1 MINNHWKMKDQ
12 VASVH
17 VVDHYNVRHPN
28 EVSTDQYPFDKQLQ
42 DDVLH
47 SNQVDEHSIELFD
60 ID

>member
-1 MINNHWKMKDQ
+1 
-12 VASVH
+12 
-17 VVDHYNVRHPN
+17 VRHPN